1 MRRGVSPGFTLIEIM
16 LVVGLVGIIAA
27 AALAPLVFTIRSLE
41 DAQRRWGSSHNT
53 AAAVDKIYSDIRRV
67 IPNPSFSTFKIIH
80 KSGFSTEAD
89 DRLVMWSAAPK
100 YEGKNVGVVV
110 YKIVTKGIL
119 NNAKPGLYRWV
130 LANVPSEATVS
141 GDISGR
147 SPSEPD
153 TPMDVNTDE
162 LDPKGA
168 KLVLA
173 DAIGVKFYVWQGNK
187 WAQEYDGKLP
197 NLLKTEI
204 ITKEGSYSHTER
216 FPNAAEK

>member
-1 MRRGVSPGFTLIEIM
+1 M

-41 DAQRRWGSSHNT
+41 EAQQRWGLTNT
-53 AAAVDKIYSDIRRV
+53 AAAVDRIYSDIRRV
-67 IPNPSFSTFKIIH
+67 SPNPSFPTFKIIH

-110 YKIVTKGIL
+110 YKIVTKGVL

-130 LANVPSEATVS
+130 LANVPSKSTVS

-147 SPSEPD
+147 SASEPES
-153 TPMDVNTDE
+153 PMDVNTDE
-162 LDPKGA
+162 LDPKVA
-168 KLVLA
+168 KLMLA
-173 DAIGVKFYVWQGNK
+173 DAVGVKFYVWQGNK
-187 WAQEYDGKLP
+187 WAQEYDGAP
-197 NLLKTEI
+197 ESP
-204 ITKEGSYSHTER
+204 EDRDHHQRGRYSHTER